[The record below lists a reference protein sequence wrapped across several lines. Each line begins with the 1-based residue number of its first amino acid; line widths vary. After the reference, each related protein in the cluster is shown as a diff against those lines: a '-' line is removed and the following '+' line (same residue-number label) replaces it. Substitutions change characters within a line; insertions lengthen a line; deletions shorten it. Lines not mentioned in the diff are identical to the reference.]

1 MSRAAAAG
9 RSPREREV
17 RAGPGGGSAGRGR
30 RRRALHSHR
39 ELSAAA
45 AGRHTPARRA
55 RLSVGA
61 AVCTGFLRR
70 AGPSPCA
77 PLCSK
82 LLWRPER
89 NCRRRAL
96 CGGGGGG
103 GASSRWW
110 PQEAGSCPEPPF
122 GALAGRPPARL
133 AGVLGTAVPGGAQ
146 RRLAIWIREP
156 GPAGVLEL
164 PKAAAQRSGKQRR
177 SGSCFGEEKKK
188 KTSSKKSLALHVFQQ
203 VPRGVRPQR
212 QSEMAPPGRWLS
224 RGFLLLARL
233 GRVWVPRSE

>member
-96 CGGGGGG
+96 CGGGAERGWRPHACGPRRLEAVRSLPSVPRPG
-103 GASSRWW
+103 DPRQALLESWGLRYPEVRRRRWRSGWASRALPASWNCPKPQPSAGARRGAAGLASEKAQRKVWLFTSSSR
-110 PQEAGSCPEPPF
+110 S
-122 GALAGRPPARL
+122 
-133 AGVLGTAVPGGAQ
+133 
-146 RRLAIWIREP
+146 
-156 GPAGVLEL
+156 
-164 PKAAAQRSGKQRR
+164 
-177 SGSCFGEEKKK
+177 
-188 KTSSKKSLALHVFQQ
+188 
-203 VPRGVRPQR
+203 PRGVRPQR
-212 QSEMAPPGRWLS
+212 QREMAPPGA
-224 RGFLLLARL
+224 G
-233 GRVWVPRSE
+233 

>member
-1 MSRAAAAG
+1 MKGREARGERGRKRRRRRERRRQWVGAGGQTRTPTEGLGRRGESQDGETRACVRWQRRGRGKGCGAVSRAAAAG

-45 AGRHTPARRA
+45 AGRHTPARWA

-96 CGGGGGG
+96 CGGGAESGR
-103 GASSRWW
+103 ASSR
-110 PQEAGSCPEPPF
+110 
-122 GALAGRPPARL
+122 L
-133 AGVLGTAVPGGAQ
+133 
-146 RRLAIWIREP
+146 
-156 GPAGVLEL
+156 
-164 PKAAAQRSGKQRR
+164 
-177 SGSCFGEEKKK
+177 
-188 KTSSKKSLALHVFQQ
+188 
-203 VPRGVRPQR
+203 
-212 QSEMAPPGRWLS
+212 
-224 RGFLLLARL
+224 
-233 GRVWVPRSE
+233 

>member
-96 CGGGGGG
+96 CGGGAEKGWRPHACGPRRLEAVLSLPSVPRPG
-103 GASSRWW
+103 DPRQALLESWGLRYPEVLRRRWRSGWASRALPASWNCPKPQPALGRGEEERRVLLRKKLKEKFDSSR
-110 PQEAGSCPEPPF
+110 
-122 GALAGRPPARL
+122 L
-133 AGVLGTAVPGGAQ
+133 
-146 RRLAIWIREP
+146 
-156 GPAGVLEL
+156 PAGPPEE
-164 PKAAAQRSGKQRR
+164 SDRR
-177 SGSCFGEEKKK
+177 GSERW
-188 KTSSKKSLALHVFQQ
+188 H
-203 VPRGVRPQR
+203 
-212 QSEMAPPGRWLS
+212 PPGA
-224 RGFLLLARL
+224 G
-233 GRVWVPRSE
+233 

>member
-1 MSRAAAAG
+1 MSRAAAAS

-30 RRRALHSHR
+30 RRRALHSHG

-96 CGGGGGG
+96 CGGGRGGG
-103 GASSRWW
+103 
-110 PQEAGSCPEPPF
+110 
-122 GALAGRPPARL
+122 RPHT
-133 AGVLGTAVPGGAQ
+133 GVP
-146 RRLAIWIREP
+146 RRLEAVRSLPSVPWPGDPPQGSQESCGLRYPEVRRE
-156 GPAGVLEL
+156 EW
-164 PKAAAQRSGKQRR
+164 R
-177 SGSCFGEEKKK
+177 SGSASPALPESWNCPKPQPSAQARRGGAGLASEKAPRKVWLF
-188 KTSSKKSLALHVFQQ
+188 TSSSRSPKESDRRGRARWHPRALAESGISPASLSW
-203 VPRGVRPQR
+203 PGVGAA
-212 QSEMAPPGRWLS
+212 E
-224 RGFLLLARL
+224 
-233 GRVWVPRSE
+233 